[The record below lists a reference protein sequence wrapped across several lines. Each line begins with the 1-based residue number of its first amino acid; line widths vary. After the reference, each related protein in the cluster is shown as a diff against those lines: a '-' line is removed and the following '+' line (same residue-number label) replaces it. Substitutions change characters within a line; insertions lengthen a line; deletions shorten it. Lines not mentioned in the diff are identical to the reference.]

1 MLMKYTIDKYI
12 IRVLYDR
19 LLQNGKNNLD
29 IPEWE
34 IFLREGKF
42 RVMLHFAATVR
53 CDCLSFVTYLH
64 LPHSE
69 LNMGTKFL
77 INHIFNMCV
86 CFIRSVPRLIW
97 QFWPI
102 VKSTKMNLF
111 FRNSKINKFR
121 FCLLVPHWEYF
132 AQCGLEWRYI
142 TSLFKN
148 MRFMLDKKVLSK
160 VFDKNFFNLCL
171 FYFLQE

>member
-1 MLMKYTIDKYI
+1 MRNIFKRGKIQSNVTLRSNCEMWLFEFCYLFAFAPQWFKYGYK
-12 IRVLYDR
+12 
-19 LLQNGKNNLD
+19 
-29 IPEWE
+29 
-34 IFLREGKF
+34 
-42 RVMLHFAATVR
+42 
-53 CDCLSFVTYLH
+53 
-64 LPHSE
+64 
-69 LNMGTKFL
+69 
-77 INHIFNMCV
+77 IFNKSYFQYVCV
-86 CFIRSVPRLIW
+86 CVSLIW
-97 QFWPI
+97 QFWSI

-121 FCLLVPHWEYF
+121 FCLLVLPHWEYF

>member
-19 LLQNGKNNLD
+19 LLLQNRKNDFD
-29 IPEWE
+29 IPERE
-34 IFLREGKF
+34 IFLRAGKIQSNVTLRSNCEMWLFEFCYLFAFAPQWAKYGYKNFNKSYF
-42 RVMLHFAATVR
+42 RCV
-53 CDCLSFVTYLH
+53 FV
-64 LPHSE
+64 S
-69 LNMGTKFL
+69 
-77 INHIFNMCV
+77 
-86 CFIRSVPRLIW
+86 LIW

-111 FRNSKINKFR
+111 FRNSKILNKFR
-121 FCLLVPHWEYF
+121 FFFLLVPHWECF

-148 MRFMLDKKVLSK
+148 MRFMLDKKALSK
-160 VFDKNFFNLCL
+160 VFDKYFFNLCL